1 MDICSFSSHLIG
13 EAEDDNT
20 EWKKRRRRR
29 RGRKMKEKG
38 QEYQKWFVGTARIDE
53 RDAEKEEEITA
64 IGIVASLVRQMS
76 LSPGMIGLITLQMC
90 DNQRRDGER
99 KKVNS

>member
-20 EWKKRRRRR
+20 EWKKEKEKR

-38 QEYQKWFVGTARIDE
+38 EEYQKWFVGTARIDE

-99 KKVNS
+99 KKS

>member
-20 EWKKRRRRR
+20 EWKKRRRRG

-38 QEYQKWFVGTARIDE
+38 EEYQKWFVGTARIDE

-99 KKVNS
+99 KKS

>member
-38 QEYQKWFVGTARIDE
+38 EEYQKWFVGTARIDE

-64 IGIVASLVRQMS
+64 IGIAASLVRQMS

-99 KKVNS
+99 KKS